1 MTAARVRLVL
11 AVLGAVAGVCLVV
24 AGVAIT
30 FGDGVALIVA
40 GVLLAA
46 PALLVP
52 LDARER
58 TSKR

>member
-24 AGVAIT
+24 AGVAMT
-30 FGDGVALIVA
+30 FGAGPALIVA
-40 GVLLAA
+40 GVLVAA
-46 PALLVP
+46 PALLAPV
-52 LDARER
+52 DGR